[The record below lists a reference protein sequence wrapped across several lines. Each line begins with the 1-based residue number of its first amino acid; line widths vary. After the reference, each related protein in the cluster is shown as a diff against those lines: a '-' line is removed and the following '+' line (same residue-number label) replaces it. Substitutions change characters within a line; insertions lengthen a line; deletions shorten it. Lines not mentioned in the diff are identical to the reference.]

1 MAGVSSVELVISA
14 NIYHI
19 NNQKNQLLCIEKH
32 LIAQRHLFQRK
43 RFSHAPK
50 FLELSSSSLD
60 ERESII
66 RSIKDILVIGTL

>member
-1 MAGVSSVELVISA
+1 MVGVSIVELVISA
-14 NIYHI
+14 SIYHI
-19 NNQKNQLLCIEKH
+19 NNQKLLLCIEKH
-32 LIAQRHLFQRK
+32 LIAQWHLFQRK